1 MQRNAPF
8 LTVLL
13 LSIFAGFFRF
23 AEPLDLKIL
32 DAQFRFLRAEFPQP
46 AAKDVVIVG
55 LDEATFTKLPEPFTL
70 WHAHIAKF
78 LSGMARAQA
87 AVVGLDLVLP
97 QRSYEQVMPGSDRA
111 LLRGILEARRAF
123 PLVLGITI
131 DPAGKPR
138 EVYPPFITAA
148 GEGASAFVLL
158 RADRDGVVR
167 RFDEHQALVGGEIP
181 TLAGQMARRL
191 GIAPGSGFIDYSR
204 GANFSY
210 VPLYLLLE
218 HVDHEDTDWLR
229 ENFSGKAVMLG
240 GVLKFED
247 IQRLPVA
254 LTAWDDDAGAT
265 PGVLMH
271 AQALRSILGNHLI
284 AERQAGWI
292 ALAAAIATLLW
303 FGAINLTAALAMVSV
318 TTVVLLAVSTWLL
331 PQGIFFPVVE
341 VVAAAS
347 LAAFGRVGLLTTEKL
362 LERRR
367 MRLAF
372 SGYVSPQIMDEIIEG
387 RLTDSLGGGRYQIC
401 VMFSDIR
408 GFTTRSEAMTPE
420 GVITLLNRYFEE
432 MTAAIHGHGGTIDKF
447 MGDGIMAFF
456 NAPKPLENPCRQAFE
471 AAREMIERLKVL
483 NNALLEEGAPP
494 IMIGIGLHMGAAVVG
509 HVGSST
515 RHEYTAIG
523 DAVNVA
529 SRLEGLTKDVGYPLV
544 CTREVV
550 DAIGSEIEF
559 APLGAKPVKGH
570 TPVEVFG
577 WPSQSH

>member
-1 MQRNAPF
+1 MQRTAPF
-8 LTVLL
+8 FIVLL

-46 AAKDVVIVG
+46 VVKDVVIVG
-55 LDEATFTKLPEPFTL
+55 LDEATFAKLPEPFTL

-78 LSGMARAQA
+78 LSGMARGQA

-97 QRSYEQVMPGSDRA
+97 DRSYEQVMPGSDRA
-111 LLRGILEARRAF
+111 LMRGIIEARRAY

-138 EVYPPFITAA
+138 PVYAPYMTAA
-148 GEGASAFVLL
+148 GEGAAAYVLL

-167 RFDEHQALVGGEIP
+167 RFDERLAQDGGEIP

-191 GIAPGSGFIDYSR
+191 GITPGNGIIDYSR
-204 GANFSY
+204 GANFNY
-210 VPLYLLLE
+210 VPLYSVLE
-218 HVDHEDTDWLR
+218 RVDNGDTEWLR
-229 ENFSGKAVMLG
+229 ANFAGKAVMLG

-254 LTAWDDDAGAT
+254 LTTWIDDEGAT

-284 AERQAGWI
+284 KEADAWLI

-318 TTVVLLAVSTWLL
+318 TTIGLLVISTWLL

-341 VVAAAS
+341 VFGAAS
-347 LAAFGRVGLLTTEKL
+347 LAAFGRVGLNTAEKL

-420 GVITLLNRYFEE
+420 GVIKLLNRYFEE

-456 NAPKPLENPCRQAFE
+456 NAPKPLDNPCRQAFD
-471 AAREMIERLKVL
+471 AAREMIERLAVL
-483 NNALLEEGAPP
+483 NRALAAEGTAP
-494 IMIGIGLHMGAAVVG
+494 IMIGIGLHIGAAVVG
-509 HVGSST
+509 HVGSSA

-523 DAVNVA
+523 DTVNVA
-529 SRLEGLTKDVGYPLV
+529 SRLESLTKDVGYALV

-550 DAIGSEIEF
+550 DAIGEGAGF
-559 APLGAKPVKGH
+559 TPLGAKPVKGH

-577 WPSQSH
+577 WPAS